1 MRLVLSCVTAA
12 TLLVGN
18 MLLPA
23 RAGDP
28 LLVQRQALYI
38 ESCLQTVKGQVASAV
53 LAKRACQCL
62 LTRLNEQKIALP
74 DDPNSL
80 SDFTRNNLSGCVTP

>member
-1 MRLVLSCVTAA
+1 MHSVVSSVTAT

-18 MLLPA
+18 LLLPVQ
-23 RAGDP
+23 AGDP
-28 LLVQRQALYI
+28 LLAQRQALYI
-38 ESCLQTVKGQVASAV
+38 ESCMQTVQGQFSSAV

-74 DDPNSL
+74 DDPSSL
-80 SDFTRNNLSGCVTP
+80 GTFTRSNLPGCMAP